1 MNIAVIGL
9 GHVGLAYALLFA
21 SKYKIVAYDIDSVKI
36 NNLKKGILPSK
47 NEELMKFFCE
57 NNLNI
62 TFFDTFSEIKNNID
76 YYIIALPTDYDEKIG
91 SFNTYEIEQT
101 VSKILRVKP
110 NGKII
115 LKSTVPIGFSNKLK
129 RLFDTKNIIFV
140 PEFLREG
147 CSIYDNLYPSR
158 IVVGNE
164 TVEGRK
170 IAELFLSIST
180 HSTANIK
187 NVMLVSP
194 TEAEAIKLFS
204 NTFLALRVAFF
215 NELDS
220 FAERRSLNAE
230 VVIKGVCLDP
240 RIGNF
245 YNNPSFGFGGYCL
258 PKDTKQLKK
267 EFIEI
272 NAPVIEAI
280 DISNTNRKQFIVKQI
295 LERKPK
301 IVGIYKLG
309 MKYNSDNYKES
320 AILSIINELLIVGI
334 KILVYEPNLNV
345 SIDNVIFEKNF
356 ELFTKQS
363 DLIVANRWDR
373 GLEAY
378 KDKVYTRGIWIRD

>member
-1 MNIAVIGL
+1 MNDL
-9 GHVGLAYALLFA
+9 G
-21 SKYKIVAYDIDSVKI
+21 
-36 NNLKKGILPSK
+36 
-47 NEELMKFFCE
+47 
-57 NNLNI
+57 
-62 TFFDTFSEIKNNID
+62 
-76 YYIIALPTDYDEKIG
+76 
-91 SFNTYEIEQT
+91 
-101 VSKILRVKP
+101 
-110 NGKII
+110 
-115 LKSTVPIGFSNKLK
+115 
-129 RLFDTKNIIFV
+129 
-140 PEFLREG
+140 
-147 CSIYDNLYPSR
+147 
-158 IVVGNE
+158 
-164 TVEGRK
+164 
-170 IAELFLSIST
+170 
-180 HSTANIK
+180 
-187 NVMLVSP
+187 
-194 TEAEAIKLFS
+194 
-204 NTFLALRVAFF
+204 
-215 NELDS
+215 
-220 FAERRSLNAE
+220 
-230 VVIKGVCLDP
+230 
-240 RIGNF
+240 
-245 YNNPSFGFGGYCL
+245 
-258 PKDTKQLKK
+258 KQLKK

>member
-1 MNIAVIGL
+1 
-9 GHVGLAYALLFA
+9 
-21 SKYKIVAYDIDSVKI
+21 
-36 NNLKKGILPSK
+36 
-47 NEELMKFFCE
+47 

-158 IVVGNE
+158 IVVGDE

>member
-1 MNIAVIGL
+1 M
-9 GHVGLAYALLFA
+9 
-21 SKYKIVAYDIDSVKI
+21 
-36 NNLKKGILPSK
+36 
-47 NEELMKFFCE
+47 
-57 NNLNI
+57 
-62 TFFDTFSEIKNNID
+62 
-76 YYIIALPTDYDEKIG
+76 
-91 SFNTYEIEQT
+91 
-101 VSKILRVKP
+101 
-110 NGKII
+110 
-115 LKSTVPIGFSNKLK
+115 
-129 RLFDTKNIIFV
+129 
-140 PEFLREG
+140 
-147 CSIYDNLYPSR
+147 
-158 IVVGNE
+158 
-164 TVEGRK
+164 
-170 IAELFLSIST
+170 
-180 HSTANIK
+180 
-187 NVMLVSP
+187 
-194 TEAEAIKLFS
+194 
-204 NTFLALRVAFF
+204 F

-345 SIDNVIFEKNF
+345 SIDNVIIEKNF

>member
-1 MNIAVIGL
+1 M
-9 GHVGLAYALLFA
+9 
-21 SKYKIVAYDIDSVKI
+21 
-36 NNLKKGILPSK
+36 
-47 NEELMKFFCE
+47 
-57 NNLNI
+57 
-62 TFFDTFSEIKNNID
+62 
-76 YYIIALPTDYDEKIG
+76 
-91 SFNTYEIEQT
+91 
-101 VSKILRVKP
+101 
-110 NGKII
+110 
-115 LKSTVPIGFSNKLK
+115 
-129 RLFDTKNIIFV
+129 
-140 PEFLREG
+140 REG

-158 IVVGNE
+158 IVVGDE

-204 NTFLALRVAFF
+204 STFLALRVAFF
-215 NELDS
+215 NELDF

-272 NAPVIEAI
+272 TAPVIEAI
-280 DISNTNRKQFIVKQI
+280 DISNTSRKQFIVKQI

-363 DLIVANRWDR
+363 DLIVANR
-373 GLEAY
+373 
-378 KDKVYTRGIWIRD
+378 

>member
-1 MNIAVIGL
+1 M
-9 GHVGLAYALLFA
+9 LL
-21 SKYKIVAYDIDSVKI
+21 
-36 NNLKKGILPSK
+36 
-47 NEELMKFFCE
+47 
-57 NNLNI
+57 
-62 TFFDTFSEIKNNID
+62 
-76 YYIIALPTDYDEKIG
+76 
-91 SFNTYEIEQT
+91 
-101 VSKILRVKP
+101 
-110 NGKII
+110 
-115 LKSTVPIGFSNKLK
+115 
-129 RLFDTKNIIFV
+129 
-140 PEFLREG
+140 
-147 CSIYDNLYPSR
+147 
-158 IVVGNE
+158 
-164 TVEGRK
+164 
-170 IAELFLSIST
+170 
-180 HSTANIK
+180 
-187 NVMLVSP
+187 
-194 TEAEAIKLFS
+194 
-204 NTFLALRVAFF
+204 F

-345 SIDNVIFEKNF
+345 SIDNVIIEKNF

>member
-1 MNIAVIGL
+1 M
-9 GHVGLAYALLFA
+9 
-21 SKYKIVAYDIDSVKI
+21 
-36 NNLKKGILPSK
+36 
-47 NEELMKFFCE
+47 
-57 NNLNI
+57 
-62 TFFDTFSEIKNNID
+62 
-76 YYIIALPTDYDEKIG
+76 
-91 SFNTYEIEQT
+91 
-101 VSKILRVKP
+101 
-110 NGKII
+110 
-115 LKSTVPIGFSNKLK
+115 
-129 RLFDTKNIIFV
+129 
-140 PEFLREG
+140 
-147 CSIYDNLYPSR
+147 
-158 IVVGNE
+158 
-164 TVEGRK
+164 
-170 IAELFLSIST
+170 
-180 HSTANIK
+180 
-187 NVMLVSP
+187 
-194 TEAEAIKLFS
+194 
-204 NTFLALRVAFF
+204 
-215 NELDS
+215 
-220 FAERRSLNAE
+220 RSLNAE

-356 ELFTKQS
+356 ELFTK
-363 DLIVANRWDR
+363 
-373 GLEAY
+373 
-378 KDKVYTRGIWIRD
+378 

>member
-9 GHVGLAYALLFA
+9 GHVGLTYALLFA
-21 SKYKIVAYDIDSVKI
+21 SKYKVVAYDIDSVKI

-115 LKSTVPIGFSNKLK
+115 LKSTVPIGF
-129 RLFDTKNIIFV
+129 
-140 PEFLREG
+140 
-147 CSIYDNLYPSR
+147 
-158 IVVGNE
+158 
-164 TVEGRK
+164 
-170 IAELFLSIST
+170 
-180 HSTANIK
+180 
-187 NVMLVSP
+187 
-194 TEAEAIKLFS
+194 
-204 NTFLALRVAFF
+204 
-215 NELDS
+215 
-220 FAERRSLNAE
+220 
-230 VVIKGVCLDP
+230 
-240 RIGNF
+240 
-245 YNNPSFGFGGYCL
+245 
-258 PKDTKQLKK
+258 
-267 EFIEI
+267 
-272 NAPVIEAI
+272 
-280 DISNTNRKQFIVKQI
+280 SNTNRKQFIVKQI